1 MASGADVKAQVM
13 EAHEV
18 ACGCAEPGRLDVCVG
33 ATIGKAWAALA
44 PCVVLSLEEAAQV
57 KDAIPY
63 PRLRR
68 ADIIIADHALALLGF
83 PPEGAFTYSDDID
96 LQPDPGQ
103 VPLVVLDIDAAEFVW
118 ETLRNLAANRTVS
131 PDDVD
136 RVLALLA
143 PKEAPDA

>member
-1 MASGADVKAQVM
+1 MSGASVKRQVM
-13 EAHEV
+13 EALD
-18 ACGCAEPGRLDVCVG
+18 AAERTLDAAFHQPVKGDCNE
-33 ATIGKAWAALA
+33 ARYALA